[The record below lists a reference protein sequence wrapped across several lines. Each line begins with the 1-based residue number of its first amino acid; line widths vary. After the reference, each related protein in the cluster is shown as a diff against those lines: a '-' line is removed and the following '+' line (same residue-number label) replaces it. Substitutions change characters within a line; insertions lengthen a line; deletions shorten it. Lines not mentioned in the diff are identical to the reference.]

1 VSAGRPPPNPFW
13 VLGLPATASRVELER
28 AGQRLLAQL
37 AVGARSARWTE
48 TPGGPLERDEALVR
62 DALARLRDPEA
73 RLIAELLYAAA
84 ELLSAVP
91 APPAATPAA
100 PPDATPAAPPD
111 ATPAA
116 PPAAPEPAGLTGLHE
131 ALGLLPS

>member
-1 VSAGRPPPNPFW
+1 MSAGRPPPNPFW

-48 TPGGPLERDEALVR
+48 TPDGPLERDEALVR
-62 DALARLRDPEA
+62 DALARLRDPEQ
-73 RLIAELLYAAA
+73 RLLA
-84 ELLSAVP
+84 ELLSEVT
-91 APPAATPAA
+91 APHAT
-100 PPDATPAAPPD
+100 
-111 ATPAA
+111 
-116 PPAAPEPAGLTGLHE
+116 PPAAPELVGLSGLHE